1 MRAHGVSNEQYLA
14 AAYNVKSGHLMQDA
28 ENAVRMLAR
37 GMVGVSMHN
46 IEGRDEVAALVD
58 RAMAADAA
66 RYAQDGASEGGDE

>member
-1 MRAHGVSNEQYLA
+1 
-14 AAYNVKSGHLMQDA
+14 
-28 ENAVRMLAR
+28 
-37 GMVGVSMHN
+37 MHN